1 MIARADALDRRLSE
15 RLQLINHL
23 AVEIVMF
30 PFGHFFNRFYNLLGF
45 LLTMIV
51 GAFRYDKMLLATGYQ
66 TLGDNIKLSA
76 KLRMGLAFMVFYI
89 LTLFF
94 MISSVQIMKIT
105 IKRTRP

>member
-1 MIARADALDRRLSE
+1 MDRRLSE
-15 RLQLINHL
+15 RVQSINHL

-30 PFGHFFNRFYNLLGF
+30 PFGHFFNRFYNLIGF
-45 LLTMIV
+45 LLTLVV
-51 GAFRYDKMLLATGYQ
+51 GTLRYDKMLLARGYQ
-66 TLGDNIKLSA
+66 TLGDDIPLSA

-94 MISSVQIMKIT
+94 MISSVQLMKIT